1 MLKNKLTEGKFKGD
15 AVIWTVFLFLCIISI
30 IEVFSASSHLSF
42 KTGNYLSPVLK
53 HCALLA
59 VGVVVMICTM
69 NIKCRYFKLI
79 TPFALLFSFLMLII
93 VLCVGESTN
102 GSQRWIDFLGIQFQP
117 SEIAKGA
124 LILATAQILSAM
136 QTPEG
141 ADKRAFKYIMIVC
154 VFIIPLIMV
163 ENLSTAALLCIVVFM
178 MMFIGKVPKL
188 QLGRLLGIVA
198 LTLATVVTMVM
209 VFGNDEAAAA
219 DKMKDN
225 KHLIV
230 QQQTE
235 EKDENVLE
243 KVFHRFDTWKA
254 RIDNFLSDEYV
265 APEDLDLNGKDAQTS
280 HANIAIATSNLIGKG
295 PGNSVERDFL
305 SQAFSDFIYAI
316 IIEEMGIFGAFI
328 VCMLYI
334 ILLFRTAT
342 IANRCANTFPALLI
356 MGFAMLL
363 VVQAMFNMAVA
374 VGLVPVTGQ
383 PLPLISKGGTST
395 IINCAYIGVILSVSY
410 SAKKKDDMDEEPVLT
425 KAAA

>member
-1 MLKNKLTEGKFKGD
+1 MSNKLTEGKFKGD
-15 AVIWTVFLFLCIISI
+15 AVIWSVFFFLCIISI

-209 VFGNDEAAAA
+209 VFGNDEAAA

>member
-1 MLKNKLTEGKFKGD
+1 MFNKLTEGKFKGD
-15 AVIWTVFLFLCIISI
+15 AVIWSVFFFLCIISI

-342 IANRCANTFPALLI
+342 IANRCASTFPALLI

-425 KAAA
+425 